1 MTRALLHQNVK
12 TLLIANNLTVLPIA
26 EYNVTSKVDLRFS
39 NPLVVI
45 PPCSIWQWYKV
56 GEFSSSERK
65 RATRARADGLA
76 FRGFALPATR
86 ATPTKGYFMVDI

>member
-1 MTRALLHQNVK
+1 MSPVK
-12 TLLIANNLTVLPIA
+12 WTCVSETL
-26 EYNVTSKVDLRFS
+26 
-39 NPLVVI
+39 LVVI

-76 FRGFALPATR
+76 FRGFALRATR
-86 ATPTKGYFMVDI
+86 ATPTKGYFMVDILR